1 MTAGHNS
8 GKALLLN
15 LLNFLLWKQ
24 EKTSLNPNAITFYII
39 ILFKGLCKTKK
50 ANAITSYIIILFKG
64 FCKTKKD
71 YNSSTVVYI

>member
-24 EKTSLNPNAITFYII
+24 EKTSLNPNAIKFYII

-71 YNSSTVVYI
+71 YNSSIVVYI